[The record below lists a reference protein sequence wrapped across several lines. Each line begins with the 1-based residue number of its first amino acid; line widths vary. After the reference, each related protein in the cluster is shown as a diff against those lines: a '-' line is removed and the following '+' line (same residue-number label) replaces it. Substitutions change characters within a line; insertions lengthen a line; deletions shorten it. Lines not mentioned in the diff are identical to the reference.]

1 MDMMDMQGR
10 HRGRRGRWLA
20 VAGALAL
27 VTLLAAPALAAT
39 STRASVNNAGVQ
51 GNDTS
56 GATYTAGGG
65 RFVVFESSATNLAK
79 GDTNSVSDIFL
90 RDRQYGKTYR
100 VSVGPI
106 NPATGKPVQ
115 ANGPSHSARGLTPD
129 GKFIAFESF
138 ATNLVNHDFN
148 GTWDAFVRSRA
159 AKATYR
165 VSQSTDGAE
174 GNGPSADP
182 VISADGRFVA
192 FESSASNLIP
202 NDTNGAITDVFLRD
216 RVNQTTTLIS
226 QSTAGG
232 HGNHSSSD
240 PFISTNGRFV
250 VFESSASNLVPNDTN
265 GETDIFVRDRSN
277 GTTTRVSVNSS
288 EVAGNAGS
296 YSARITPDGQFV
308 AFESFSSNLIPAV
321 DDNHVA
327 DVFVRDRST
336 GTTSRVSLSSSE
348 GQGNGFSSDPTISAD
363 GRYVAFESAAT
374 NFFSGDDNAHVDVF
388 IRDRSNGATFP
399 ASVGPGGGIGNAGSE
414 NPCFSVDGRYL
425 AFASNSSN
433 LVSGD
438 TNNKKDIFVRG
449 PFS

>member
-51 GNDTS
+51 GNDNS

-165 VSQSTDGAE
+165 VSQSADGAE

-182 VISADGRFVA
+182 VISA
-192 FESSASNLIP
+192 
-202 NDTNGAITDVFLRD
+202 
-216 RVNQTTTLIS
+216 
-226 QSTAGG
+226 
-232 HGNHSSSD
+232 
-240 PFISTNGRFV
+240 NGRFV

-265 GETDIFVRDRSN
+265 GEPDIFVRDRSN

-288 EVAGNAGS
+288 EVEGNAGS